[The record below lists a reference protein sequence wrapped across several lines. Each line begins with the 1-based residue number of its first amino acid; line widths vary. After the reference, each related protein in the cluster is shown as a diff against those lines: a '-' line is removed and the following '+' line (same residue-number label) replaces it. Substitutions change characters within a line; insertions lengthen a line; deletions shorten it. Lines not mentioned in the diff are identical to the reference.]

1 MVSLSASALEQH
13 PAFCLPSRSCGF
25 RCETPLGEHFEMAT
39 VREMFDEMSLNVT
52 AFLEVP
58 LPVHDSILLP
68 ASNSRR
74 V

>member
-1 MVSLSASALEQH
+1 MVSLSASALEQL

-25 RCETPLGEHFEMAT
+25 RETPLGEHFEMAT

-52 AFLEVP
+52 AFLEVS